1 MNTKG
6 TCMDE
11 KITGVNV
18 KGTFVG
24 ERAHVGMKRQICEQ
38 KGYTWVRKGRHM
50 WETKGHICCED
61 SRNKTKEN
69 RRTKILRI
77 SAQMSTWFPDAV
89 EDNRDSHLRPPG
101 SPTLCG
107 GQSGL
112 TPAEDFLD
120 GTLQNAD

>member
-38 KGYTWVRKGRHM
+38 KGYTWVRKG
-50 WETKGHICCED
+50 TCGIQKGTCVDKKGICVKKKGASVNEKS
-61 SRNKTKEN
+61 SRVKEN
-69 RRTKILRI
+69 EH
-77 SAQMSTWFPDAV
+77 V
-89 EDNRDSHLRPPG
+89 
-101 SPTLCG
+101 
-107 GQSGL
+107 
-112 TPAEDFLD
+112 
-120 GTLQNAD
+120 